1 MSWLDQESREA
12 IEVLDGLHSNMDFGE
27 DGILVSRQRGKLL
40 TVHEELPGA
49 ESKLQKKDAPEVLEL
64 VRAIRTDVDRI
75 MAERAPGV
83 EAVRVELAALSR
95 SVERL
100 FQEQENCRRILDTL
114 MRTAA
119 NRETVSQMLSDQEA
133 RLKAFE
139 SLV

>member
-1 MSWLDQESREA
+1 MSWLDQESSEA
-12 IEVLDGLHSNMDFGE
+12 IEVLDGLHANMDFGE

-64 VRAIRTDVDRI
+64 VRAVRTDVDRI

-100 FQEQENCRRILDTL
+100 FQEQENCRRVLDAL
-114 MRTAA
+114 VCTAA
-119 NRETVSQMLSDQEA
+119 NRETVSKMLSD
-133 RLKAFE
+133 
-139 SLV
+139 